1 MFISIPIPQAAAPG
15 QQLYPVG
22 TTVRS
27 YSFFRA
33 LTVSSDSCPWS
44 TDSCPIWQLITDS
57 CPLTCKVV
65 FCSSFTDQD
74 GWDPEKSW
82 MKKQL
87 SGSKFPKKGPQ
98 KMKKWANAQ
107 KQPILVMFWCI
118 RVTKSGSPEFRRAV
132 KLYFVQLLLI
142 RMCGMLKSREIAW
155 NQVFGVKNVDFSPN
169 YKAFWGKMCLY

>member
-1 MFISIPIPQAAAPG
+1 
-15 QQLYPVG
+15 
-22 TTVRS
+22 
-27 YSFFRA
+27 
-33 LTVSSDSCPWS
+33 
-44 TDSCPIWQLITDS
+44 
-57 CPLTCKVV
+57 
-65 FCSSFTDQD
+65 
-74 GWDPEKSW
+74 
-82 MKKQL
+82 
-87 SGSKFPKKGPQ
+87 
-98 KMKKWANAQ
+98 MKKWENAQ